1 MNTTYL
7 WKDADWFERCV
18 GRYLPGLSA
27 QPDFPLN
34 FGRIGM
40 VEEGGGKRRL
50 FAIGNYINQRL
61 LRSYHDWLMAVLRR
75 IPCDGTFKR
84 VLWPNEKGLMTSIVL
99 I

>member
-1 MNTTYL
+1 
-7 WKDADWFERCV
+7 
-18 GRYLPGLSA
+18 
-27 QPDFPLN
+27 
-34 FGRIGM
+34 M

-75 IPCDGTFKR
+75 IPCDGTF
-84 VLWPNEKGLMTSIVL
+84 NQEAGLMKSIVL

>member
-1 MNTTYL
+1 MRIGSNVALDGIYPVCP
-7 WKDADWFERCV
+7 R
-18 GRYLPGLSA
+18 S
-27 QPDFPLN
+27 PLH

-75 IPCDGTFKR
+75 IPCDGTF
-84 VLWPNEKGLMTSIVL
+84 NQEAGLMKSIVL